1 MNQDEAS
8 PTNGRLGSAL
18 RILSCLLQ
26 GCLGC
31 WRSHH
36 SLMSLPSP
44 SPVVRTLEGAPV
56 GLQQWRVPTRI
67 FPGTSF
73 TDLRVGH
80 LKRRHRSFLLFW
92 FVLSVVNIVIIY
104 TVYIYIFHTYI
115 YYIYI
120 HIYNI
125 ITYIYYNTKL
135 YIYTY
140 FSYIHILYIYTYI

>member
-1 MNQDEAS
+1 MAWVSAWCHPMPWHLHCTMWCRCDSLWMILVRISADISQNQDEAS

-36 SLMSLPSP
+36 SLMPLPSP

-104 TVYIYIFHTYI
+104 IYIYI
-115 YYIYI
+115 
-120 HIYNI
+120 
-125 ITYIYYNTKL
+125 
-135 YIYTY
+135 
-140 FSYIHILYIYTYI
+140 